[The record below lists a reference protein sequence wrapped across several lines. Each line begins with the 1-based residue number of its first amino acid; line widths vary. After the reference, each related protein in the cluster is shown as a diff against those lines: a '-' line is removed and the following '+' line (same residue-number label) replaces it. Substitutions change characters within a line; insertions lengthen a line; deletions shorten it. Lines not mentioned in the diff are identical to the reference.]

1 MEGKVTNLLLFRE
14 ASKKSLLFSKK
25 KNLFFSIKKYLLGLY
40 IQLCT
45 RNTMLEEESKHLVY

>member
-14 ASKKSLLFSKK
+14 ASKKSLLFSK